1 MFKLSQRLAP
11 LAVALSLAACGGSAA
26 PAASS
31 SSAPP
36 APNSA
41 PAKPSAAASVAA
53 SAPASAKPAVSA
65 AASSP
70 ASAAASA
77 AAKPGTAVEMRI
89 GGIPSS
95 AAAPILVPM
104 EDGSFAAR
112 GIKTTF
118 TPVTDTAQAMVSIAS
133 GQLDIGTVTMGPA
146 ALNALNRGADLV
158 ELASGG
164 VDPPGHGAFAPVVVR
179 SDLVDSGAVKT
190 MADLK
195 GRKVALNGKGVILEY
210 DLYKALALG
219 NLKPADVDVI
229 TMPWPDMV
237 VALGTKA
244 LDAGLIGQP
253 LATQAVAKGVGKLL
267 SDDYAQGNQNAVV
280 ITNKKYLTAHPAT
293 LQAFLEV
300 YVKYIRKLA
309 DGAMKKDD
317 AALAILQKYTKV
329 APDVMR
335 QAPDQ
340 YWPKDARINAQS
352 LQDQQAYFLSVKSV
366 DYTQP
371 LDFGKIIDQTLLE
384 KALKNIGG

>member
-1 MFKLSQRLAP
+1 
-11 LAVALSLAACGGSAA
+11 
-26 PAASS
+26 
-31 SSAPP
+31 
-36 APNSA
+36 
-41 PAKPSAAASVAA
+41 
-53 SAPASAKPAVSA
+53 
-65 AASSP
+65 
-70 ASAAASA
+70 
-77 AAKPGTAVEMRI
+77 MRI

-104 EDGSFAAR
+104 DDGSFAKR
-112 GIKTTF
+112 GIKVTF

-146 ALNALNRGADLV
+146 ALNALNRGADLT

-179 SDLVDSGAVKT
+179 SDLMDSGAVKSL
-190 MADLK
+190 AGLK

-253 LATQAVAKGVGKLL
+253 LATQAVSKGFGKIL
-267 SDDYAQGNQNAVV
+267 SDDYAPNNQNAVV
-280 ITNKKYLTAHPAT
+280 MANKKYLAAHPAT
-293 LQAFLEV
+293 IQAFLEV
-300 YVKYIRKLA
+300 YVQYIRKLA

-317 AALAILQKYTKV
+317 TALATLQKYTKV
-329 APDVMR
+329 APAVLR
-335 QAPDQ
+335 QAPNQ
-340 YWPKDARINAQS
+340 YWPKDARINAKS

-371 LDFGKIIDQTLLE
+371 LDFGKIIDETLLE
-384 KALKNIGG
+384 KALKNLGG

>member
-1 MFKLSQRLAP
+1 MRLAP
-11 LAVALSLAACGGSAA
+11 RRFAPLLLAIGLAGCGGSAA

-31 SSAPP
+31 PSAPTAPSSAV
-36 APNSA
+36 
-41 PAKPSAAASVAA
+41 AKPSAATSVA
-53 SAPASAKPAVSA
+53 PVS
-65 AASSP
+65 
-70 ASAAASA
+70 AASA
-77 AAKPGTAVEMRI
+77 AAQATPAVSPGATVEMRI

-104 EDGSFAAR
+104 ADGSFAAR

-146 ALNALNRGADLV
+146 ALNALNRGTDLV

-179 SDLVDSGAVKT
+179 SDLMDSGAVKT

-195 GRKVALNGKGVILEY
+195 SRKVALNGKGVILEY

-253 LATQAVAKGVGKLL
+253 LATQAVSKGFGKIL

-280 ITNKKYLTAHPAT
+280 ITNKKYLAAHPDT
-293 LQAFLEV
+293 IQAFLEV
-300 YVKYIRKLA
+300 YVQYIRKLA

-317 AALAILQKYTKV
+317 AALATLEKYTKV
-329 APDVMR
+329 TPDVMR

-352 LQDQQAYFLSVKSV
+352 LGDQQAYFLSVKSV

-371 LDFGKIIDQTLLE
+371 LDFSKIIDQTLLE